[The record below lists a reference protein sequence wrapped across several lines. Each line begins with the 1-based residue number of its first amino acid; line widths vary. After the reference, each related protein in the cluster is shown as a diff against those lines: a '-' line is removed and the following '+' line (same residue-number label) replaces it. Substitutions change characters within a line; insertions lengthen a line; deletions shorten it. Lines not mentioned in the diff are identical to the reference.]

1 MSVKQWAKR
10 LRARVEWERV
20 DFLVEWARKNEVEN
34 LQHIYE
40 KALAEFPMAGKLK
53 ARRYVEASLRKLGK
67 TKKVRM
73 KKETEKI
80 LTGKVGNK

>member
-1 MSVKQWAKR
+1 
-10 LRARVEWERV
+10 
-20 DFLVEWARKNEVEN
+20 
-34 LQHIYE
+34 
-40 KALAEFPMAGKLK
+40 MAGKLK
-53 ARRYVEASLRKLGK
+53 ARRYAEASLRNLGK